1 MRKSGLQAIAVVIIV
16 VASGPVH
23 ADAIYEVENARANYR
38 AGLVS
43 VYDKELLD
51 RWGRPSGAYPG
62 TTSIDQSPYLRPS
75 YRRKPGRK
83 RD

>member
-1 MRKSGLQAIAVVIIV
+1 MRKSGLQAVAIVIIV

-43 VYDKELLD
+43 AYDKELLD
-51 RWGRPSGAYPG
+51 RWGRPSGTYPG
-62 TTSIDQSPYLRPS
+62 TTAIDQSPYVRPS
-75 YRRKPGRK
+75 HWKKPSRRRE
-83 RD
+83 